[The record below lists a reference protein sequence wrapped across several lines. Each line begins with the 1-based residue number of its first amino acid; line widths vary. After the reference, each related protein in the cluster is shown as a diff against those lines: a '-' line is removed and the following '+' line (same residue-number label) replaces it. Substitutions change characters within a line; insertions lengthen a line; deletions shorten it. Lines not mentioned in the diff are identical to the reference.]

1 MKTKCVECGSP
12 DASTE
17 EGQRQ
22 CEKYSIDDNMQEQ
35 ETIRKDIS
43 DKTLA
48 ELEREFNS
56 YSKQLDS
63 FRPLHIERIGDKVFL
78 VG

>member
-1 MKTKCVECGSP
+1 MVN
-12 DASTE
+12 
-17 EGQRQ
+17 R
-22 CEKYSIDDNMQEQ
+22 M

>member
-1 MKTKCVECGSP
+1 MI
-12 DASTE
+12 
-17 EGQRQ
+17 R
-22 CEKYSIDDNMQEQ
+22 M
-35 ETIRKDIS
+35 ETVRRDIS